1 MKVTNEKL
9 LKYLIIA
16 ILAIPIFVIL
26 YIFAP
31 LQLIKEFSVWAIF
44 ILFILTMAIISIY
57 LINRYRKEDKG
68 RLERMLENITAGIV
82 GAVLVTFLDK
92 SQVYQF
98 GIQTLSPESL
108 LQLIIGIAYIAALFI
123 FILAVT
129 LLPIWIL
136 LSYIEKD

>member
-136 LSYIEKD
+136 L